1 MINIIH
7 NSNAALDIID
17 FHPNLVMFTLNKHY
31 QYIAFNDKHANIMKN
46 IWGKDIEL
54 DKCMLDY
61 VTNPFDIIKA
71 KANFD
76 RALSGSTFTL
86 LEQYG
91 EEELNRLYFRD
102 TYYPLYNAEKE
113 IYGLCVVVEDVTISQ
128 TKKEEVSRIISELE
142 DKIKWRSQELEQM
155 NMELLLENQR
165 RLNSENELKV
175 VKKQVEKALANEMEL
190 NKLKNKFISMVSH
203 EFRTPLTI
211 IQTASFLLE
220 KSFERK
226 DEEKFHKN
234 LYKVSKSIDT
244 MTDLMESVLNIGKL
258 EHGEIKVSY
267 SVFNIKSEL
276 KDIVNANKKFHKCV
290 KLKLPE
296 GVVIVESDKILLT
309 QIINNLLSNAIK
321 YSEPYPKIKLKLKA
335 DVDKCTIIVTDN
347 GIGIAK
353 ENIGNITD
361 PFKREDKISSL
372 IQGTGLGL
380 SIVKY
385 NLELI
390 NGSMTIESEIDIGT
404 TVTIIIP
411 R

>member
-17 FHPNLVMFTLNKHY
+17 CHPNLVMFALNEHY
-31 QYIAFNDKHANIMKN
+31 QYIAFNHKHRDVMFNL
-46 IWGKDIEL
+46 WGKDIEL
-54 DKCMLDY
+54 NISMLDY
-61 VTNPFDIIKA
+61 LSNPFDITKA

-91 EEELNRLYFRD
+91 EEALDRSYFRD
-102 TYYPLYNAEKE
+102 TYYPLYNQEKK

-128 TKKEEVSRIISELE
+128 TKKEEVSQIISELE
-142 DKIKWRSQELEQM
+142 NKIKWRSEELEKS
-155 NMELLLENQR
+155 NYELLLENQR
-165 RLNSENELKV
+165 RLNSENELKA

-190 NKLKNKFISMVSH
+190 NKLKTKFISMVSH

-211 IQTASFLLE
+211 IQTAAFLLE

-226 DEEKFHKN
+226 DEEKFQKN

-244 MTDLMESVLNIGKL
+244 MTELMESVLNIGKL
-258 EHGEIKVSY
+258 EHGEIKASY

-276 KDIVNANKKFHKCV
+276 KDIVNANKKFHKCI
-290 KLKLPE
+290 KLKLPSD
-296 GVVIVESDKILLT
+296 VVIVESDKILLT
-309 QIINNLLSNAIK
+309 QIVNNLLSNAIK
-321 YSEPYPKIKLKLKA
+321 YSEPNPKIKLKLLA
-335 DVDKCTIIVTDN
+335 DEYKCTISVKDN

-353 ENIGNITD
+353 ENINSITD
-361 PFKREDKISSL
+361 PFKREDKISSV

-390 NGSMTIESEIDIGT
+390 NGSMSIESELDLGT
-404 TVTIIIP
+404 TVTITIP